1 MSQTSTKER
10 PVASPPPLKK
20 VTRRVTPPN
29 LRLDPQ
35 GISGTAT
42 ARRMRF
48 ARRRRQLQ
56 TLWVT
61 IGGSVTVIGAST
73 FLGMQLMGFTSPIK
87 PLETRFVSNLPFTAP
102 TTASFHL
109 DGTAFVEA
117 QDATL
122 WKVSASGDATKLL
135 TTDFPARVE
144 PVTHN
149 SLVAL
154 GTLDGRISVA
164 DSSAKFDDEKLLWQ
178 RDLGTSISTR
188 PLFVNDSL
196 YCATD
201 EGKIV
206 SLEAKSGKVKWG
218 VNAGG
223 PVGEALTATS
233 KGIVA
238 PMLAGKDGRGGLVC
252 LNPVNGAAVWRF
264 PQGERTFAAG
274 VAAPFFDAKQNRI
287 FWANDE
293 GAVVALNA
301 STGQKIWKT
310 YAVGLNKTATPNAK
324 PQPVVLRGAPVLF
337 GNTLLV
343 GGNDGILRA
352 FDSRNG
358 HLSWTTT
365 LSSPIV
371 TPAKM
376 AGEISVFVRTQS
388 GEAFVVGL
396 SGGEILRRS
405 SLSKWGAWNVKSGLD
420 FTESGE
426 LIRVELS

>member
-10 PVASPPPLKK
+10 PTNTPPPLKK

-42 ARRMRF
+42 ARRMRY

-61 IGGSVTVIGAST
+61 VGGALTVIAAST

-87 PLETRFVSNLPFTAP
+87 PLHTTLVADLPFTAP
-102 TTASFHL
+102 TTASFSN
-109 DGTAFVEA
+109 GVAFVEA
-117 QDATL
+117 HNATL
-122 WKVSASGDATKLL
+122 WKVLPDGKATKLL
-135 TTDFPARVE
+135 TTDFSARVE
-144 PVTHN
+144 PVVHD

-154 GTLDGRISVA
+154 GTLDGTISVVDA
-164 DSSAKFDDEKLLWQ
+164 DAKFEDEKLRWQ

-188 PLFVNDSL
+188 PLFVGNTL

-201 EGKIV
+201 EGKV
-206 SLEAKSGKVKWG
+206 ASLDANSGKVNWG
-218 VNAGG
+218 VNVGG
-223 PVGEALTATS
+223 PIGEALTATS

-238 PMLAGKDGRGGLVC
+238 PLLAGKSGRGGLVC
-252 LNPVNGAAVWRF
+252 LNPTNGAVIWRF
-264 PQGERTFAAG
+264 PEGTRTLAAG
-274 VAAPFFDAKQNRI
+274 TSAPFFDAKTNQI

-293 GAVVALNA
+293 GTIVALNA
-301 STGQKIWKT
+301 NNGSKIWKT
-310 YAVGLNKTATPNAK
+310 YAVAPTQEAPASAK
-324 PQPVVLRGAPVLF
+324 PQPVVLRGAPALF

-343 GGNDGILRA
+343 GGNDGVLRA
-352 FDSRNG
+352 YDSRNG
-358 HLSWTTT
+358 NLSWATK

-371 TPAKM
+371 SPAKL

-388 GEAFVVGL
+388 GESFIIGL

-405 SLSKWGAWNVKSGLD
+405 MLSKWGSWNDKSGLD

-426 LIRVELS
+426 LIHVELS